1 MRIGVAA
8 TPDVAIPT
16 LDWLLQSEHTI
27 ALVITQPDK
36 PAGRGRQVRQTD
48 VGDWAQQN
56 NIDLLKPEKSSD
68 LIGKIEN
75 LDLILTIGYGVL
87 LPEQILTLPKYGFL
101 NLHFSILP
109 AYRGAAPAQRALLN
123 GETITGVTVFKLDI
137 GMDTGPI
144 YSQQSVSIEPTWRSF
159 ELLRELSQLGP
170 SAVSEAFELI
180 ENGIEPTAQ
189 AGIASIAPK
198 ITKIEAK
205 IDFKLNAASIVN
217 AIRAFTYEPGAWT
230 TWKGEPFKVTAAVV
244 STQSGCKP
252 GEILNKNDSLYV
264 GASDTCVEILTVI
277 PAGKKEM
284 KASDWVRGARL
295 IGGEYFG

>member
-1 MRIGVAA
+1 
-8 TPDVAIPT
+8 
-16 LDWLLQSEHTI
+16 
-27 ALVITQPDK
+27 
-36 PAGRGRQVRQTD
+36 
-48 VGDWAQQN
+48 
-56 NIDLLKPEKSSD
+56 
-68 LIGKIEN
+68 
-75 LDLILTIGYGVL
+75 
-87 LPEQILTLPKYGFL
+87 
-101 NLHFSILP
+101 
-109 AYRGAAPAQRALLN
+109 LLN

-189 AGIASIAPK
+189 VGIASIAPK
-198 ITKIEAK
+198 ITKTEAK

>member
-56 NIDLLKPEKSSD
+56 NIDLLKPENSLD

-75 LDLILTIGYGVL
+75 LDLVLTIGYGVL

-123 GETITGVTVFKLDI
+123 GETITEEDVTDFVFC
-137 GMDTGPI
+137 
-144 YSQQSVSIEPTWRSF
+144 
-159 ELLRELSQLGP
+159 
-170 SAVSEAFELI
+170 
-180 ENGIEPTAQ
+180 N
-189 AGIASIAPK
+189 
-198 ITKIEAK
+198 
-205 IDFKLNAASIVN
+205 
-217 AIRAFTYEPGAWT
+217 
-230 TWKGEPFKVTAAVV
+230 
-244 STQSGCKP
+244 
-252 GEILNKNDSLYV
+252 
-264 GASDTCVEILTVI
+264 
-277 PAGKKEM
+277 
-284 KASDWVRGARL
+284 
-295 IGGEYFG
+295 